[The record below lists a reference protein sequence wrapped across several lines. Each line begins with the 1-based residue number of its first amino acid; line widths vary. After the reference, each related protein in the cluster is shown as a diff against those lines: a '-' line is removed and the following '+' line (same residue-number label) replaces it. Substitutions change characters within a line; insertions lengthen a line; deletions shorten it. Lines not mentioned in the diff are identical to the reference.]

1 MHGKV
6 KPLTVA
12 LTYGLIRNTECLS
25 MSYRDN
31 IVNISNRV

>member
-6 KPLTVA
+6 KPLTVT
-12 LTYGLIRNTECLS
+12 LIYGHIRNIECLS
-25 MSYRDN
+25 MSNRDN